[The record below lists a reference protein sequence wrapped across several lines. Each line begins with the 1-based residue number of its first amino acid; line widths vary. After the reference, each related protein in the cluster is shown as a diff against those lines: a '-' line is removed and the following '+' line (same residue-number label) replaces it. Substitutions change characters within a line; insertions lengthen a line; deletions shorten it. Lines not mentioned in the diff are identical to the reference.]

1 MSNRLRTLTYN
12 IHKCRG
18 LDGRVQP
25 TRIVE
30 VLREIDA
37 DVIALQ
43 EVLSIQ
49 GSPEEHQAQF
59 IAGELGFHDCFGE
72 NRRHNGG
79 GYGNLLLSRFRLLAI
94 DNHDITTPWRERR
107 GCLRADIELE
117 TTLHV
122 FNLHLGTSFFERR
135 QQARKLISPQILH
148 NPELHGVR
156 VVLGDFN
163 EWTRGLAS
171 RLLSRNFQRDSV
183 GGSRTF
189 PTLLPLLRL
198 DQMYFDPAL
207 EMERLAVHRSRT
219 SLVASDHLPLVADF
233 NLSTSA
239 ATAKYQHSRPAN
251 ASADTGAILIGT
263 T

>member
-59 IAGELGFHDCFGE
+59 IAGELGFHACFGE

-94 DNHDITTPWRERR
+94 DNHYGISDQGIGCAVEQTGGFDGHRLRERQR
-107 GCLRADIELE
+107 RNEQESSLRRPCMFLICTWARVSLNAANKLE
-117 TTLHV
+117 
-122 FNLHLGTSFFERR
+122 S
-135 QQARKLISPQILH
+135 
-148 NPELHGVR
+148 
-156 VVLGDFN
+156 
-163 EWTRGLAS
+163 
-171 RLLSRNFQRDSV
+171 
-183 GGSRTF
+183 
-189 PTLLPLLRL
+189 
-198 DQMYFDPAL
+198 
-207 EMERLAVHRSRT
+207 
-219 SLVASDHLPLVADF
+219 
-233 NLSTSA
+233 
-239 ATAKYQHSRPAN
+239 
-251 ASADTGAILIGT
+251 
-263 T
+263 